1 MRKTFPKKPPA
12 EVVTLK
18 SSPLARL
25 APVLILN
32 VIEIG
37 IALPVLPALA
47 LGLGGDAVDVGL
59 LYALQSFGQFVM
71 APMWGSLSD
80 HHGRKPVLLATFVLA
95 GIAECL
101 TALAPSLLL
110 LYIARLLVGFCAG
123 NVATASALIAD
134 VTSEENRSKGMA
146 LVGMSFG
153 IGFTIGP
160 AIGALISI
168 FAHEDPGI
176 WGTGLPF
183 LAAGILSFF
192 TAVIGVFLLVEPEKT
207 AEERERARR
216 RVTIRDITRT
226 LKDHSVATMCGLF
239 FLYSL
244 SVSVMEGTAF
254 LYFDAVHDYG
264 EEEVGFIFAGLG
276 LFMAFLQGG
285 IGRVSKK
292 IGDRH
297 MTIVGGSL
305 LALGFIAA
313 PFFTY
318 LPLFLGFLGLST
330 VGRALIHPGML
341 AITSR
346 SAPSDVDTGRV
357 MGVLQSSGS
366 LGRIVGPAA
375 GGWVFA
381 QWVPGAPFWMAGA
394 VMGIAILW
402 WLFRSQNLRGNV
414 PTISGAD

>member
-1 MRKTFPKKPPA
+1 
-12 EVVTLK
+12 LK
-18 SSPLARL
+18 RSPLIRL

-59 LYALQSFGQFVM
+59 LYALQSLGQFGM
-71 APMWGSLSD
+71 APVWGALSD
-80 HHGRKPVLLATFVLA
+80 RFGRKPVLIATFVLA
-95 GIAECL
+95 GVAECL
-101 TALAPSLLL
+101 TAIAPSLVL
-110 LYIARLLVGFCAG
+110 LYLARLFVGICAG

-160 AIGALISI
+160 AIGAAISI
-168 FAHEDPGI
+168 FAHDDPGV

-183 LAAGILSFF
+183 LAAGVLSFF
-192 TAVIGVFLLVEPEKT
+192 TAVIAIWLLVEPAKSP
-207 AEERERARR
+207 EERERARR
-216 RVTIRDITRT
+216 RVRISDFART
-226 LKDHSVATMCGLF
+226 FADSSIATMCGLF
-239 FLYSL
+239 FLYSI
-244 SVSVMEGTAF
+244 SVSIMEGTAF
-254 LYFDAVHDYG
+254 LYFDEVYGYG

-285 IGRVSKK
+285 IGRASKAL
-292 IGDRH
+292 GDRT
-297 MTIVGGSL
+297 MTLVGGAL
-305 LALGFIAA
+305 LAIGLFMA
-313 PFFTY
+313 PFFDM
-318 LPLFLGFLGLST
+318 LALFLAFLGLST

-346 SAPSDVDTGRV
+346 SAPDDVDTGRV

-366 LGRIVGPAA
+366 LGRIAGPAV

-381 QWVPGAPFWMAGA
+381 HYVPAAPFWMAGA

-402 WLFRSQNLRGNV
+402 WSFRSGNLRGIA
-414 PTISGAD
+414 PTITAAE